1 MDMDKFIENPYL
13 PNWKRDQYVLNASTL
28 EYEKAGAR
36 WVFNAYRNYA
46 NYFEMR
52 IKSLDI
58 DQEMDKLRLQTGLE
72 KLYKDWKD
80 GDTVVLIFVS
90 RGWEIAIERKDEIC
104 EFGNGWQA
112 FTKETEL
119 EPGDTLVFYKLNDC
133 KDNTVNICIFKAADN
148 IINNRKDDGD
158 WNISFLKVISGSSM
172 NEGMLVVPKCFKET
186 YGQMMSEVNRIEI
199 GGEKRFIFY
208 SFIGGYLANIFQI
221 LDYFHVC
228 PKETAIFTMDNTT
241 ILHGRL
247 YQEDGREIDYTNRLK
262 GCSISGGSNW
272 IWSITWKDD
281 IGKEKENV
289 AKEDNE
295 QKEKLDI
302 GNVKDDWQ
310 SFELQNRDSSSGM
323 EIEAQE
329 SENEEEEMIQDH
341 EQMDLPQQFTAV
353 LTKSNIDKSTHG
365 VYIPKSITP
374 RNRSWKSGERVL
386 LTTDA
391 GSWTVGVV
399 CSKATT
405 RFSAGWN
412 TFAGKN
418 EFITNQRLVFTMK
431 EEADGIVFEV
441 EKQ

>member
-208 SFIGGYLANIFQI
+208 SFIGG
-221 LDYFHVC
+221 
-228 PKETAIFTMDNTT
+228 
-241 ILHGRL
+241 
-247 YQEDGREIDYTNRLK
+247 
-262 GCSISGGSNW
+262 
-272 IWSITWKDD
+272 
-281 IGKEKENV
+281 KEKENV

-310 SFELQNRDSSSGM
+310 SFKLQNRDSSSGM